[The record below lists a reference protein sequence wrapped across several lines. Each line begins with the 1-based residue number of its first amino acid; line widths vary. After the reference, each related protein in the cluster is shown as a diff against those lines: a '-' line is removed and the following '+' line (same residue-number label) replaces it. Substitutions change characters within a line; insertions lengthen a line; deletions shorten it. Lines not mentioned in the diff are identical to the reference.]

1 MPPGGRVMADPP
13 VGLKRALDPVEP
25 VPARVT
31 RRKANMATATNQL
44 ESPLR
49 MDRESSLQMD
59 DEFQSM
65 DEGSTVRMAEGRT
78 VCMDLSPVAPRVD
91 RNDVSSEEQ
100 VEHAVLTRDQGKFM
114 Y

>member
-1 MPPGGRVMADPP
+1 MPPGKVMADPP
-13 VGLKRALDPVEP
+13 GSKRALDPVEP

-91 RNDVSSEEQ
+91 RNDVSEEQ